1 MSKKGKIYVISIAIA
16 LGVGILGALISQGQ
30 MDLYSQIHT
39 PPLAPPAWL
48 FPVVW
53 TVLFV
58 LMGVSAARI
67 YLADAPS
74 AQKESALTVYA
85 VSLVLNFTWPILF
98 FNFRAF
104 FIAFVWIIALWL
116 SIIGTILRYRKI
128 DKAAAYLQI
137 PYFVWVTFAA
147 YLNLAIAILN

>member
-1 MSKKGKIYVISIAIA
+1 MSKKGKTYVVSIAIA
-16 LGVGILGALISQGQ
+16 LGVGVLSALISQGQ
-30 MDLYSQIHT
+30 MDLYAQINT
-39 PPLAPPAWL
+39 PPLAPPSWL

-58 LMGVSAARI
+58 LMGISSARV
-67 YLADAPS
+67 YLADAPI
-74 AQKESALTVYA
+74 AEKESALTVYA

-104 FIAFVWIIALWL
+104 SVAFVWIIALWL
-116 SIIGTILRYRKI
+116 SILVTILRYRKM
-128 DKAAAYLQI
+128 DAVAAYLQI
-137 PYFVWVTFAA
+137 PYFVWVTFAT